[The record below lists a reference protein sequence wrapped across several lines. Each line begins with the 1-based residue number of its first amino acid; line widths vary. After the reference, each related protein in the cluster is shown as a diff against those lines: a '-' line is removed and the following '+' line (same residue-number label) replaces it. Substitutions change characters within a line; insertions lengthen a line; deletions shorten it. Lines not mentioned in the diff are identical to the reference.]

1 MCIRDSVGSEMCI
14 RDRPEPLQL
23 AARQR
28 LAFFVYNFWLDDRIV
43 GFKRA
48 DEGGVS
54 WVI

>member
-1 MCIRDSVGSEMCI
+1 
-14 RDRPEPLQL
+14 LQL